1 MQFPIKP
8 PGQFGRFQY
17 TFGSLK
23 TRLGALL
30 SILVLLSTVTVG
42 QVAYDTMFEALRASR
57 LDDVK
62 RVAAAKHDQLTMI
75 LTRANIRAEHF
86 LSELIRQCTGNAG
99 HLNTACAT
107 VLIKSYLATEA
118 ASGASLS
125 KQGSSSDHL
134 AIGKTASQ
142 GETQI
147 PFQSGQL
154 AKFSQL
160 GVNSEHTYFVSV
172 AEKSSGYRLQISYPA
187 STLTSVFIP
196 YPEELG
202 LSGETFLAD
211 GEGFFVTRPKYPS
224 TQGHSHP
231 IHARPMQTCLAGQS
245 GTVLDLDYRD
255 APIIHGFHFVPEFGA
270 GCIMAHVTQEEAFL
284 ALASLQRRLF
294 ISLLVSGLVFLLAAM
309 YVAGRIVKPVTDLSK
324 VARAIAAGEHTAQAE
339 VRGRD
344 EISELATSFND
355 MTAQLRN
362 SRDELQCLFNSMVE
376 AAYGVDRDGNC
387 SFVNRSFLDMMTYQ
401 NESEVLGKNMHELIH
416 HSHADGGAHPGADC
430 QICLAC
436 QSQQTGH
443 FSDQVFWRKGKIA
456 IPVECWSHPIVSS
469 GAANGSIVTFVD
481 TTERKKSE
489 EWMRIAAVTFDSQE
503 AIAITDAESNILRV
517 NQAFQDLTGY
527 TAQEVIG
534 KNPRILQSGRHDAAF
549 YHAMWTALTE
559 TGKWS
564 GEVWDRRKNGE
575 IYPKDMTITAIYND
589 QHQVTN
595 YVAMSSDIS
604 QRKQSEQDIHQ
615 LAFYDP
621 LTNLPNR
628 RLLMDRLQ
636 QAMVI
641 SARSRRHGALLF
653 LDLDHFKLINDS
665 LGHAVGD
672 LLLIEVAQ
680 RLQACVRE
688 GDSVARMGGDEFVV
702 VLEELSS
709 QITQATIQTR
719 LVAQKILTELN
730 QPYLLK
736 EHICHS
742 TPSIGIE
749 LFLDNH
755 ESIENLLKHADV
767 AMYHAKNSGRN
778 VIHFYDA
785 GMQAEPDLLE
795 AIKAN

>member
-1 MQFPIKP
+1 MLPSKP
-8 PGQFGRFQY
+8 LGQFGRIQY
-17 TFGSLK
+17 SFSSLK

-30 SILVLLSTVTVG
+30 SLLVLLSTVTIG
-42 QVAYDTMFEALRASR
+42 WVAYDTMFEALRASR
-57 LDDVK
+57 LDDVR
-62 RVAAAKHDQLTMI
+62 RVAASKHDQLTML

-86 LSELIRQCTGNAG
+86 LSELIRQCTDKS
-99 HLNTACAT
+99 LDLKPPCAT
-107 VLIKSYLATEA
+107 ALIKSYLATES
-118 ASGASLS
+118 ASGASIRR
-125 KQGSSSDHL
+125 QGSTSERLSIGVSANSS
-134 AIGKTASQ
+134 ASDM
-142 GETQI
+142 
-147 PFQSGQL
+147 PFQAGQL
-154 AKFSQL
+154 AQFSEV
-160 GVNSEHTYFVSV
+160 GVHSEHTYFVSV
-172 AEKSSGYRLQISYPA
+172 AEKSSGYRLDISYPA
-187 STLTSVFIP
+187 SMLMSVFIP

-211 GEGFFVTRPKYPS
+211 GEGYFVTRPKYAS

-231 IHARPMQTCLAGQS
+231 IHARPMRTCLAGQS

-255 APIIHGFHFVPEFGA
+255 APIIHGFHFVPELGA
-270 GCIMAHVTQEEAFL
+270 GCIMAHVTQEEAFA
-284 ALASLQRRLF
+284 ALDSLQRRLLV
-294 ISLLVSGLVFLLAAM
+294 SLLVCGALFLLGAIYAAN
-309 YVAGRIVKPVTDLSK
+309 RIVKPVTDLTK
-324 VARAIAAGEHTAQAE
+324 VARAIAGGEHTVQAQ
-339 VRGRD
+339 VIGKD
-344 EISELATSFND
+344 EISELASSFNT

-362 SRDELQCLFNSMVE
+362 SRDQLECLFNSMVE
-376 AAYGVDRDGNC
+376 GAYGVDLDGNC
-387 SFVNRSFLDMMTYQ
+387 SFVNRSFLTMLAYPH
-401 NESEVLGKNMHELIH
+401 ESEVLGKSMHELLH
-416 HSHADGGAHPGADC
+416 HSHADGSANPGADC
-430 QICLAC
+430 KICLAC
-436 QSQQTGH
+436 RAQQTGNVA
-443 FSDQVFWRKGKIA
+443 DQVFWRKDGVL
-456 IPVECWSHPIVSS
+456 IPVECWSHPILAG
-469 GAANGSIVTFVD
+469 GAMKGSIVTFVD
-481 TTERKKSE
+481 TTERKKSQ

-549 YHAMWTALTE
+549 YRAMWATLAE

-641 SARSRRHGALLF
+641 SARNRRHGALLF
-653 LDLDHFKLINDS
+653 LDLDHFKAINDS

-672 LLLIEVAQ
+672 LLLIEVAR
-680 RLQACVRE
+680 RLQSCVRE
-688 GDSVARMGGDEFVV
+688 GDSVARLGGDEFVV

-709 QITQATIQTR
+709 QKSQAIRQTQLI
-719 LVAQKILTELN
+719 AQKILAELN
-730 QPYLLK
+730 RPFVLK
-736 EHICHS
+736 EHVLHS
-742 TPSIGIE
+742 TPSIGVG
-749 LFLDNH
+749 LFLNH
-755 ESIENLLKHADV
+755 EESIESLLKHADL

-778 VIHFYDA
+778 AIYFYDA
-785 GMQAEPDLLE
+785 EMQTQANMNE
-795 AIKAN
+795 ATRAN